1 MPTLRREVVVSGDG
15 NCLYRTVALWKDEIS
30 EGKHEEIPRS
40 SDSLFENDP
49 KVFERPLF
57 SLNSLEDLV
66 SKIKIRRTPAETV
79 DLYSVV
85 HCSLSNPFVWRKIP
99 FKIQSGYFPYR
110 KINFR
115 DGNQLTGSVIVQISL
130 LSAISRV

>member
-85 HCSLSNPFVWRKIP
+85 HCSLSNPFV
-99 FKIQSGYFPYR
+99 PYHR
-110 KINFR
+110 R
-115 DGNQLTGSVIVQISL
+115 RMGSVLSRISTL
-130 LSAISRV
+130 VRSQRSQQRGNVGV

>member
-1 MPTLRREVVVSGDG
+1 M
-15 NCLYRTVALWKDEIS
+15 YRTVALWKDEIS

-49 KVFERPLF
+49 KVFERPFF

-85 HCSLSNPFVWRKIP
+85 HCSLSNPF
-99 FKIQSGYFPYR
+99 FPYHR
-110 KINFR
+110 R
-115 DGNQLTGSVIVQISL
+115 RMGSVLSRISTL
-130 LSAISRV
+130 VRSQRSQQRGNVGV